1 MSFKNFKAFAIVSA
15 FALCGVLSAAEAPSR
30 GMKQVCDFLKEA
42 KVYYIAT
49 VDKDQPHVR
58 PFGTVHIFE
67 TRLYIQTGR
76 KKNVAKQ
83 LLANGKVELC
93 AMKGRQ
99 VLRVTGTLVEDPRRE
114 AKASMLDAYPG
125 LKKMYSPDDG
135 NTMVLYFK
143 NATAVISDN
152 PFGKPLAVIKF

>member
-1 MSFKNFKAFAIVSA
+1 MSFKIFRTFALVSA
-15 FALCGVLSAAEAPSR
+15 FVLCGVLSAAEAPSK
-30 GMKQVCDFLKEA
+30 GMKQVCDFLKAA

-49 VDKDQPHVR
+49 VEKDQPHVR

-67 TRLYIQTGR
+67 NRLYIQTGR

-83 LLANGKVELC
+83 LLANGKVEIC
-93 AMKGRQ
+93 AMKDRQ

-143 NATAVISDN
+143 NATATITTSITQPPVIIN
-152 PFGKPLAVIKF
+152 F

>member
-1 MSFKNFKAFAIVSA
+1 MSFKMFRTFALVSA
-15 FALCGVLSAAEAPSR
+15 FALCGVLSAAEAPSK
-30 GMKQVCDFLKEA
+30 GMKQVYDFLKAA

-49 VDKDQPHVR
+49 VEKDQPHVR

-67 TRLYIQTGR
+67 NRLYIQTGR

-83 LLANGKVELC
+83 LLANGKVEIC

-143 NATAVISDN
+143 NATATITTSITQPPVIIN
-152 PFGKPLAVIKF
+152 F

>member
-1 MSFKNFKAFAIVSA
+1 MSFKIFKAFALVSA
-15 FALCGVLSAAEAPSR
+15 FVLCGVLSAAEAPSK
-30 GMKQVCDFLKEA
+30 GMKQVCDFLKA
-42 KVYYIAT
+42 ARVYYIAT

-67 TRLYIQTGR
+67 NRLYIQTGR

-83 LLANGKVELC
+83 LLANGKVEIC
-93 AMKGRQ
+93 AMKDRQ
-99 VLRVTGTLVEDPRRE
+99 VLRITGTLVEDPRRE

-143 NATAVISDN
+143 NATATITTSITQPPVIIN
-152 PFGKPLAVIKF
+152 F

>member
-1 MSFKNFKAFAIVSA
+1 MSFRIFRTFAPV
-15 FALCGVLSAAEAPSR
+15 FTFVLCGVLSAAEAPSK
-30 GMKQVCDFLKEA
+30 GMKQVYDFLKAA

-49 VDKDQPHVR
+49 VEKDQPHVR

-67 TRLYIQTGR
+67 NRLYIQTGR

-83 LLANGKVELC
+83 LLANGKVEIC

-143 NATAVISDN
+143 NATAAITTSITQPPVIIN
-152 PFGKPLAVIKF
+152 F

>member
-1 MSFKNFKAFAIVSA
+1 MSFKIFKASA
-15 FALCGVLSAAEAPSR
+15 LVAVLALCGVLSAAEAPTK
-30 GMKQVCDFLKEA
+30 GMKQVYDFLKEA

-49 VDKDQPHVR
+49 VEKDQPHVR

-67 TRLYIQTGR
+67 NRLYIQTGR

-143 NATAVISDN
+143 NATATITTSITQPPVIIN
-152 PFGKPLAVIKF
+152 L